1 MKVVLLWLVTMPM
14 TRWWACAA
22 AGGGESR
29 DLRQLYSEDNQCCK
43 ITWDNQTQNYIPH
56 KAVQMYSCNLVY
68 SPHAMYST
76 TEAAVYQTIII
87 MYRGPLLTS
96 LSEKVIFART

>member
-1 MKVVLLWLVTMPM
+1 MIL
-14 TRWWACAA
+14 
-22 AGGGESR
+22 GNSI
-29 DLRQLYSEDNQCCK
+29 LRTNQCCK

-76 TEAAVYQTIII
+76 TEAAVYQTIIV